1 MFVCPPFILAQNRNH
16 LLIPSCDYQARQARE
31 IAAAAAK
38 AKSEKQQQQQQQM
51 SDDVLGMALKS
62 SGLIINR
69 QNPQVVQQSSQVG
82 QQNVQVV
89 QQNVQ
94 VGTKEEL
101 NNPNLVQCTQ
111 EAWER
116 EQVR

>member
-1 MFVCPPFILAQNRNH
+1 
-16 LLIPSCDYQARQARE
+16 
-31 IAAAAAK
+31 
-38 AKSEKQQQQQQQM
+38 M

-69 QNPQVVQQSSQVG
+69 QNPQVVQQTSQVG

-94 VGTKEEL
+94 VGAKEEL

>member
-1 MFVCPPFILAQNRNH
+1 
-16 LLIPSCDYQARQARE
+16 
-31 IAAAAAK
+31 
-38 AKSEKQQQQQQQM
+38 M

-69 QNPQVVQQSSQVG
+69 QNPQVVQQTSQVG
-82 QQNVQVV
+82 